1 MTGPG
6 DLQRGSSV
14 LEVARAFRTDIEA
27 GRYRHR
33 QQLPST
39 RALAEE
45 WGTSTATITRAMT
58 QLAEE
63 GLVINR
69 DRAARLVNYPGPDTP
84 EHDGSRRTPTVV
96 VVGGYAGSGKTELGR
111 ILTRLTGWPMLDK
124 DSITR
129 PVVEAML
136 RSLQLSPHD
145 RESDTYLSLIR
156 PAEYES
162 LREATLENVQCGNST
177 IVTAPFIREL
187 ADEAWCRRTM
197 ADFAALDA
205 QLRVIWVRCDPD
217 SMHVYLRRRG
227 AARDAHKLERWEDY
241 VAGLD
246 LAYTPAM
253 PHVVLDNS
261 VNNPPLQVQAENLLD
276 QWGVRHRR

>member
-1 MTGPG
+1 VTGPG

-14 LEVARAFRTDIEA
+14 LEIARAFRTDIEA
-27 GRYRHR
+27 GKYRHR

-69 DRAARLVNYPGPDTP
+69 DRAARLVNYPGPDVA
-84 EHDGSRRTPTVV
+84 EHGGIRQTPTVV
-96 VVGGYAGSGKTELGR
+96 IVGGYAGSGKTELGR

-124 DSITR
+124 DSLTR

-136 RSLQLSPHD
+136 RNLGLSPHD
-145 RESDTYLSLIR
+145 RESDTYLSQIR
-156 PAEYES
+156 PAEYEA
-162 LREATLENVQCGNST
+162 LREATVENVSCGNS
-177 IVTAPFIREL
+177 VVMTAPFIREL
-187 ADEAWCRRTM
+187 ADAAWCQRAR

-205 QLRVIWVRCDPD
+205 QLRVIWVRCDPE

-227 AARDAHKLERWEDY
+227 AARDAHKLENWDRYVGGLNLDY
-241 VAGLD
+241 A
-246 LAYTPAM
+246 PAM

-261 VNNPPLQVQAENLLD
+261 VDNPPLQVQAGELLE
-276 QWGVRHRR
+276 QWGVRRRR